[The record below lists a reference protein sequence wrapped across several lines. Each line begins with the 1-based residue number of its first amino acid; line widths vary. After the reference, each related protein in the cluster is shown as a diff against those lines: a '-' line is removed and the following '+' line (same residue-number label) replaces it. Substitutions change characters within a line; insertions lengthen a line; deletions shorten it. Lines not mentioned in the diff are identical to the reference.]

1 MKTRRKPVVFSTVL
15 LAAMLIG
22 TIAVRAASTCEGL
35 INLSLPHGQVTAAQ
49 TVTGGPAWLHNG
61 QYWLHHEYWAPA
73 ILPGCR
79 HGDTDERFDHQL
91 RGLDPDGRQ
100 L

>member
-1 MKTRRKPVVFSTVL
+1 MKTRRKPVVLSTVSL
-15 LAAMLIG
+15 VAMFFGTTAVPAA
-22 TIAVRAASTCEGL
+22 TTCESL
-35 INLSLPHGQVTAAQ
+35 INLPLPHGQVTAAQ

-79 HGDTDERFDHQL
+79 HRVTDERLDHQF